1 MKLTALL
8 AQENMEWKGLV
19 TREDPDARWP
29 RGTGVWSCVG
39 GRAPKGGR
47 HPINHG
53 WMEIHVKS
61 VQKMQHAKMMD
72 LNVMKDSKRHTT
84 RQSVKKKNV
93 MIPTNHGVM
102 GISVWH
108 VLHMQHAKMI
118 TSHVQM
124 VSKRIATKPNV

>member
-1 MKLTALL
+1 VKLTALL

-53 WMEIHVKS
+53 WDCSFNYAREARSEGPFSDEDAQQGLFI
-61 VQKMQHAKMMD
+61 
-72 LNVMKDSKRHTT
+72 
-84 RQSVKKKNV
+84 
-93 MIPTNHGVM
+93 
-102 GISVWH
+102 
-108 VLHMQHAKMI
+108 
-118 TSHVQM
+118 
-124 VSKRIATKPNV
+124 